1 MLKQNR
7 LYIDI
12 VVLGFAIFSMYFG
25 AGNIIFPPYLGLT
38 SSSDWQISF
47 FAYFL
52 ADIVFATIAM
62 FALLKVGGNVENLT
76 NKLGKISGILLMSAI
91 VLCIGPLIAL
101 PRTGATTYEMLVVPI
116 FGASFSNSIITS
128 IIYYSL
134 IMFFT
139 FRPTSMIE
147 ILGKVLTPLLFFGLI
162 FLIVKG
168 IVTPIA
174 EIPLNTTN
182 NNLFFDGLIL
192 GYQTLDV
199 LAALA
204 FGIIIIKTV
213 NEKGYKDKKSISK
226 IVGFASLLAAFGI
239 MIVYFG
245 LSYLGATA
253 SSLYGADIQKAVLLN
268 KIINIL
274 FGDYGNIFL
283 GIVVFLACFT
293 TGAALVSVTAEYFS
307 KLSNRKISYKT
318 LVIIVTLFSIFVT
331 NIGLE
336 QIISFAGPILT
347 IIYPAAIIL
356 VVLTFFDRYIK
367 NDNVYKFSA
376 FTAMIFCLLE
386 VISSSTSFNIQFLK
400 YFPLSNEGLAW
411 FLPALISGFIAVFID
426 KKAVNKNF

>member
-1 MLKQNR
+1 MFKQNKI
-7 LYIDI
+7 YTDTII
-12 VVLGFAIFSMYFG
+12 LGFAIFSMYFG

-38 SSSDWQISF
+38 SASDWYISF
-47 FAYFL
+47 FSYFL
-52 ADIVFATIAM
+52 ADIGFATIAM
-62 FALLKVGGNVENLT
+62 FALLKVGGNVDDLT
-76 NKLGKISGILLMSAI
+76 NKLGKLSGILLMSAI

-128 IIYYSL
+128 IIYYGL

-139 FRPTSMIE
+139 FRPTIMIE
-147 ILGKVLTPLLFFGLI
+147 VLGKILTPVLFFGLI
-162 FLIVKG
+162 FLIIKG
-168 IVTPIA
+168 FVTPIG
-174 EIPLNTTN
+174 EIILNTTN
-182 NNLFFDGLIL
+182 DNLFFDGLIL

-213 NEKGYKDKKSISK
+213 KAKGYNNTKISFK
-226 IVGFASLLAAFGI
+226 IIGSASLLAAFGI

-253 SSLYGADIQKAVLLN
+253 SSLYGADIPKAVLLN

-274 FGDYGNIFL
+274 LGDYGNIFL

-307 KLSNRKISYKT
+307 KLSKRKISYKT
-318 LVIIVTLFSIFVT
+318 LVIIVTLFSIFIT

-336 QIISFAGPILT
+336 QIISFAGPILS
-347 IIYPAAIIL
+347 IVYPAAIIL
-356 VVLTFFDRYIK
+356 VVLVFFDKYI
-367 NDNVYKFSA
+367 NNNVYKFAA
-376 FTAMIFCLLE
+376 FAAMIFSFLE
-386 VISSSTSFNIQFLK
+386 LISSTTTLNMGFLK
-400 YFPLSNEGLAW
+400 LFPLSNEGLGW
-411 FLPALISGFIAVFID
+411 ILPAFISGFIGFFMKV
-426 KKAVNKNF
+426 KAKNL